1 MPAMELDQRQTL
13 IIAILVLF
21 LGRWLNRRFAPL
33 RNWNIPEP
41 VTGGL
46 VASLVFG
53 VLYLAAG
60 LQVAF
65 TMGTRDMLLIVFFTT
80 IGLSANVRMLASG
93 GWILV
98 VLTIVAAANNVIQSG
113 VGVGLAELL
122 GISPGVGLLAGSAAL
137 AGGHGT
143 VIAWAPTIA
152 QAFSVPNAAE
162 IGAAAATFGLVAGG
176 VLGGPLAHNLVSRY
190 RLAPKA
196 KAPLTVGSSF
206 AEESRLKLDATGI
219 FNSLLVIAIAIGL
232 GGRLNELLAGWGLK
246 LPAFVTALFAGIVL
260 SNTIPHLFPKL
271 HWPTG
276 SPPLALVAEISL
288 GLFLAMSLMSL
299 QLWTLLDVA
308 GPLLGILAAQIAVG
322 WCLMRYV
329 VFRIVGGD
337 YDAAVTTAG
346 MLGLSLGATP
356 TAIAI
361 MMAVTKM
368 HGASPRSFIVV
379 PLVGAFFIDIANAI
393 TLQAFVALVSG

>member
-1 MPAMELDQRQTL
+1 MELDQRQTL
-13 IIAILVLF
+13 IVAILVLF

-33 RNWNIPEP
+33 RDWNIPEP

-46 VASLVFG
+46 VASLAFG
-53 VLYLAAG
+53 ALYLVAG
-60 LQVAF
+60 QQIAF
-65 TMGTRDMLLIVFFTT
+65 TMDLRDTLLVAFFTT
-80 IGLSANVRMLASG
+80 IGLSANVGMLSSG
-93 GWILV
+93 GVILL
-98 VLTIVAAANNVIQSG
+98 VLTIVAAANNVIQTG
-113 VGVGLAELL
+113 VGVGLAQLL
-122 GISPGVGLLAGSAAL
+122 GISPGVGILAGSAAL

-152 QAFSVPNAAE
+152 GKFSVPNAVE
-162 IGAAAATFGLVAGG
+162 IGTAAATFGLVAGG
-176 VLGGPLAHNLVSRY
+176 VLGGPLAHNLINRY
-190 RLAPKA
+190 RLAPA
-196 KAPLTVGSSF
+196 GQAVPLTVGSTF
-206 AEESRLKLDATGI
+206 AEEPRLKLDATGV
-219 FNSLLVIAIAIGL
+219 FNALLVIAVAIGL
-232 GGRLNELLAGWGLK
+232 GGRLNALVAGLGFK
-246 LPAFVTALFAGIVL
+246 LPSFVTALFAGIVL

-299 QLWTLLDVA
+299 QLWTLLEVA
-308 GPLLGILAAQIAVG
+308 GPLLAILAAQIAVS

-329 VFRIVGGD
+329 VFRIVGGN
-337 YDAAVTTAG
+337 YDAAVTSAG

-379 PLVGAFFIDIANAI
+379 PLVGAFFIDIANAV
-393 TLQAFVALVSG
+393 TLQTFVALLSE